1 MRGSADGAPR
11 HGPSPSSLPQV
22 LALRAR
28 GSRAL
33 VITARQRQAW
43 FGSRT
48 PQYTLQRPERL
59 PSRGSSTGLTWGLA
73 CVWAVDAHRHTN
85 PSAHSPPRYRVTRLT
100 LHTPFL
106 RFRHSLSSSPPHMAA
121 ARRPGPAPRQ
131 RQCACRLLFPVLRC
145 AHHFFSLPQPRR
157 HQCDPPSIAGPP
169 EAGRTRCGRRTPC
182 VHDHTQA
189 SEATRGAFT
198 PDSRTRPQIWNCN
211 KMAVTGT

>member
-106 RFRHSLSSSPPHMAA
+106 RFRHSLSSSPPPWPPLADQAPLPDNDNARAGSSFRSCA
-121 ARRPGPAPRQ
+121 ARTTFFLCPSPGATSAIHHPSPVRRRPDGRDADGGRRACTTTPRPVKQRAALLLLTLVRAPR
-131 RQCACRLLFPVLRC
+131 F
-145 AHHFFSLPQPRR
+145 
-157 HQCDPPSIAGPP
+157 G
-169 EAGRTRCGRRTPC
+169 T
-182 VHDHTQA
+182 
-189 SEATRGAFT
+189 ATRW
-198 PDSRTRPQIWNCN
+198 Q
-211 KMAVTGT
+211 